1 MKKLLLLLVLV
12 MSGVAVWGQ
21 GFHLVGSA
29 SVPVPVSGW
38 KMTNLIFPSGVE
50 TAVKVSP
57 YVLIQR
63 PRGVENVIELKA
75 VRRNFPPTNLSV
87 YGKDGRPYSFELHF
101 VDDTS
106 VLTFRV
112 VPDGAAVS
120 GGQVLASPGVD
131 RSLLLTG
138 LPVDAVT
145 LDRDAVALSGRRAF
159 LRGSVSAGGLRLRLR
174 GVYLRDSLLWL
185 CVELRNRVTI
195 PFTSSYLRLYVEDR
209 KRVKRMA
216 SQQVTVA
223 PVVAPGS
230 LRVPGDS
237 LVRVALGLE
246 PLVLA
251 KGKRLVVEVADATGG
266 RVLVLGLKGKVL
278 LRARRE

>member
-1 MKKLLLLLVLV
+1 MKKLLLLLGLV
-12 MSGVAVWGQ
+12 ASGVAVLGQ
-21 GFHLVGSA
+21 GFYLVGSA
-29 SVPVPVSGW
+29 SVPVPVSGM
-38 KMTNLIFPSGVE
+38 KMTNLVFPAAVV

-75 VRRNFPPTNLSV
+75 LRRNFPPTNLSV

-112 VPDGAAVS
+112 VPDGVAAS
-120 GGQVLASPGVD
+120 GQVPAWPGAD

-145 LDRDAVALSGRRAF
+145 LDSDAAALSERRAF
-159 LRGSVSAGGLRLRLR
+159 LHGSVSAGGLRLRLR

-185 CVELRNRVTI
+185 CMELRNGVTI
-195 PFTSSYLRLYVEDR
+195 PFVSSYLRLYVENK

-216 SQQVTVA
+216 SQQVTLA
-223 PVVAPGS
+223 TVVAPGS

-237 LVRVALGLE
+237 ILRVALGLE

-278 LRARRE
+278 LRARRD